1 MFVDLTWDRETTG
14 LLDETAIDYTQSPYK
29 LRDTFKTNCIVVE
42 EHQSGKIIA
51 FYDGPKYI
59 LDGRRYEEKGN
70 YGTYI
75 LENYVPQEYEHRPL
89 KDFKGY
95 VIETN
100 IRRVVAHNQI
110 NFDLLVGKLEEDMDF
125 TIEKDTWCGKEVEFE
140 DTLVLSKTLNP
151 DRFGGH
157 SLEKL
162 SEKVSIQK
170 IDFRKHM
177 PGDIRFLEFAAD
189 ELYYCIY
196 DVKANTQ
203 VYYYL
208 DKEREGWDWK
218 DAISLEK
225 SVAELITR
233 QTHRGFKFDKELA
246 ERNVKELD
254 ALMEERRL
262 RVEPVLPKRPAT
274 KAFMKDFTPPVRQF
288 KKDRSVAA
296 DLIKFADK
304 VGAELKLDEENVPVE
319 FIFQGKSYSL
329 PLKTEPLVTEME
341 ATIDDTTHIKE
352 WLCSLG
358 WSPQEYKEKDLS
370 VDTKKIKLTHEKLM
384 ASIDRYVN
392 QTLNSNFCDDRCD
405 HLDTTRAKLKSA
417 LLKRAESGRA
427 IKVITNPSFTV
438 GQDKEMDPGLE
449 VIAEKFPFVRDVVE
463 YLTYKHRRNS
473 ILGGGLEWDEE
484 EEPEKGYIASVRED
498 GRIPTPADTCGAA
511 TSRMKHRLVANI
523 PRVTSLYGEPMREM
537 FCVDEGYYQIGYDFD
552 SLEARE
558 EAHYCW
564 KYEQGSRDYCHS
576 LLLDKPFDVHTMMA
590 KRISEIISRDFA
602 RASAKAVKYGC
613 TYGAQAKKVAKTIGS
628 DIRVGEMVFSAFW
641 EAASPLDQLKKR
653 LAAYW
658 ENQGGKKFILG
669 LDGRKVPTRSAHA
682 ILNSL
687 FQSAGVLCA
696 KRAMVIHDRKLKA
709 EGLDVDFFKE
719 DWKNKTF
726 CQQLIAYHDEA
737 QMEVKKELVQFKMF
751 ATKEEAQA
759 FKDSEN
765 KIWSDIKS
773 NVKGGFFVAYSRA
786 GELAAQAVKE
796 AGEYYG
802 LNVELTAGYMVHRNW
817 AGCH

>member
-1 MFVDLTWDRETTG
+1 MDITWDIESTG
-14 LLDETAIDYTQSPYK
+14 LLDESAIDYTQSPYAMRESYK
-29 LRDTFKTNCIVVE
+29 FHCVVVE
-42 EHQSGKIIA
+42 EHSTSKLIA

-59 LDGRRYEEKGN
+59 FDGRRYEEQGE
-70 YGTYI
+70 YGPYV
-75 LENYVPQEYEHRPL
+75 LENYAPLEYDHKGMDEFKEYVLNNPL
-89 KDFKGY
+89 SK
-95 VIETN
+95 
-100 IRRVVAHNQI
+100 VVAHNQI
-110 NFDLLVGKLEEDMDF
+110 NFDLLACKLKYGMDY
-125 TIEKDTWCGKEVEFE
+125 EVEPDLWCGKEVEFE

-170 IDFRKHM
+170 IDFRKHLNSEV
-177 PGDIRFLEFAAD
+177 RFKEFAAD
-189 ELYYCIY
+189 MLYYCIY

-203 VYYYL
+203 VYHWL
-208 DKEREGWDWK
+208 NKEREGWDWK

-296 DLIKFADK
+296 DLVKFSEK
-304 VGAELKLDEENVPVE
+304 LGAELKLDEENVPVE
-319 FIFQGKSYSL
+319 FIFRGKSYSL
-329 PLKTEPLVTEME
+329 PLKTEPLVTEMD

-405 HLDTTRAKLKSA
+405 HLDTTRAKLKAA

-427 IKVITNPSFTV
+427 IKVLTNPSFTV

-449 VIAEKFPFVRDVVE
+449 VTAEKFPFVRDVVE

-473 ILGGGLEWDEE
+473 ILGGGLEWDED
-484 EEPEKGYIASVRED
+484 EEPEKGFIAAVRED

-523 PRVTSLYGEPMREM
+523 SRVTSLYGAPMRAM
-537 FCVDEGYYQIGYDFD
+537 FGVDEGFLQIGYDFD
-552 SLEARE
+552 SLEAKE
-558 EAHYCW
+558 ESSYCW
-564 KYEQGSRDYCHS
+564 KYEGPEKEYCNS
-576 LLLDKPFDVHTMMA
+576 LLQDKPNDVHTMMA
-590 KRISEIISRDFA
+590 KKISALIGKEFKRSP
-602 RASAKAVKYGC
+602 AKAVKYGA
-613 TYGAQAKKVAKTIGS
+613 TYGAQGKKIAKTIGS
-628 DIRVGEMVFSAFW
+628 DLATGQAVFDAFW
-641 EAASPLDQLKKR
+641 EAAAPLNGLKKR
-653 LAAYW
+653 LAQYW

-669 LDGRKVPTRSAHA
+669 IDGRKVPTRSAHA

-687 FQSAGVLCA
+687 FQSAGVICA
-696 KRAMVIHDRKLKA
+696 KRAMVLHDKKLKA
-709 EGLDVDFFKE
+709 EGLLVDFFKE

-726 CQQLIAYHDEA
+726 CQQLIAYH
-737 QMEVKKELVQFKMF
+737 K
-751 ATKEEAQA
+751 
-759 FKDSEN
+759 
-765 KIWSDIKS
+765 
-773 NVKGGFFVAYSRA
+773 
-786 GELAAQAVKE
+786 
-796 AGEYYG
+796 
-802 LNVELTAGYMVHRNW
+802 
-817 AGCH
+817 